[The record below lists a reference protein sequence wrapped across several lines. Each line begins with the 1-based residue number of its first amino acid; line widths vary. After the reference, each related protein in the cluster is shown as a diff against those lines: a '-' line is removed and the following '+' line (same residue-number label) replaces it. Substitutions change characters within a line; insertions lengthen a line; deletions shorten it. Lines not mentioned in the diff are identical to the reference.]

1 MKTSYKMIFIFSVLM
16 IAAVSFFAIYAT
28 HRFQESTDAFDAELN
43 ASRLQSLGE
52 ATTLTL
58 EQQID
63 MMDLTIDGL
72 LESPTL
78 MATINQFVRD
88 DSEEGKMASAA
99 QASVLQY
106 LYHTP
111 LVDSFH
117 WVSFYTR
124 SGLYI
129 NSRQDQTH
137 LLKSGSPE
145 VRNVIGSLPFL
156 AQADADPTRSHIL
169 GLHYDRTDGDPGTM
183 VFGVIRA
190 VMFHDNQL
198 GYFEVTNTLDGLN
211 EIFSVLDNEALSLQA
226 VFDDGTLFY
235 TRNDLGV
242 GFPGAI
248 PENEITVWTPEGSD
262 ARYNV
267 MRVHSERLGLNLF
280 MFQNIPSTDSR
291 NREIV
296 WGFLRIGL
304 NITIPMIILIVLISR
319 RLTWSIRAMTKKVQ
333 QTPVEQ
339 VLDNDPEAVRALTET
354 VTRPHDAEL
363 HSLEHVFNDM
373 MLRLRESAANEIV
386 LREGALQAQFSA
398 LQSQIN
404 PHFVYNTLN
413 IISAKSMETGNLEVI
428 EICDRFAAML
438 RYSTDT
444 RSRTATLAEEIENVR
459 SYLYLA
465 KSRYEDFLEFTIDIP
480 EDLTGITVPKLTLQP
495 IVENALTHG
504 YDGQNMQRRLT
515 ILGRR
520 EAKNLVVE
528 VSDNGT
534 GFSPE
539 VLSRLRAAFM
549 DIESG
554 KLRTAGT
561 DGHIGLANTYLR
573 LYYYSQGTMRISIEN
588 RDGAVVRLTFPC

>member
-1 MKTSYKMIFIFSVLM
+1 MKKNLILM
-16 IAAVSFFAIYAT
+16 IIVAIVLGYGYLSFN
-28 HRFQESTDAFDAELN
+28 EVNEN
-43 ASRLQSLGE
+43 ASAKRDYV
-52 ATTLTL
+52 AFKADIAAN
-58 EQQID
+58 QIRSVK
-63 MMDLTIDGL
+63 IDGRSITGYRTNGEKFKVIMPMIDQDL
-72 LESPTL
+72 LPKLEEHKVETTGVLPEEPSL
-78 MATINQFVRD
+78 LLSIFV
-88 DSEEGKMASAA
+88 SW
-99 QASVLQY
+99 
-106 LYHTP
+106 
-111 LVDSFH
+111 F
-117 WVSFYTR
+117 
-124 SGLYI
+124 
-129 NSRQDQTH
+129 
-137 LLKSGSPE
+137 
-145 VRNVIGSLPFL
+145 
-156 AQADADPTRSHIL
+156 
-169 GLHYDRTDGDPGTM
+169 
-183 VFGVIRA
+183 
-190 VMFHDNQL
+190 
-198 GYFEVTNTLDGLN
+198 
-211 EIFSVLDNEALSLQA
+211 
-226 VFDDGTLFY
+226 
-235 TRNDLGV
+235 
-242 GFPGAI
+242 
-248 PENEITVWTPEGSD
+248 
-262 ARYNV
+262 
-267 MRVHSERLGLNLF
+267 
-280 MFQNIPSTDSR
+280 
-291 NREIV
+291 
-296 WGFLRIGL
+296 
-304 NITIPMIILIVLISR
+304 PMIILIVLISR
-319 RLTWSIRAMTKKVQ
+319 RLTWSVRAMTKKVQ

-339 VLDNDPEAVRALTET
+339 VLDNDPEAVRALSET

-373 MLRLRESAANEIV
+373 MLRLRDSAANEIV

-480 EDLTGITVPKLTLQP
+480 EDLTGITIPKLTLQP

-504 YDGQNMQRRLT
+504 YNGQNMQRRLT
-515 ILGRR
+515 ILGWR

-539 VLSRLRAAFM
+539 VLSRLRVAFM